1 MKMKN
6 DADPMDSMKIFATEE
21 EAKKWID
28 ERVAPAASAFGKLG
42 GSVKSKRKAR
52 AARKNGAK
60 GGRPRKEPESH
71 DTKNTRG

>member
-1 MKMKN
+1 MKN

-28 ERVAPAASAFGKLG
+28 ERVAAATFGKLG
-42 GSVKSKRKAR
+42 GSVKSERKAR

-60 GGRPRKEPESH
+60 GGRPRKEE
-71 DTKNTRG
+71 TKHST